1 MSHGFRIDRV
11 VTEAA
16 YRNGIFM
23 DRGSF
28 FSLPDSRE
36 RVHVH
41 LEGQD
46 RSVQRLR
53 CWMKSKGRC
62 AVCGL
67 SIDRE
72 RFEMH
77 HPGTCDCIDPRM
89 PNARRSKVLSVGR
102 RLSQHR
108 RAGFKR
114 TADVQA

>member
-23 DRGSF
+23 HRGSF

-53 CWMKSKGRC
+53 CWMESKGRC

-89 PNARRSKVLSVGR
+89 PNAR
-102 RLSQHR
+102 
-108 RAGFKR
+108 
-114 TADVQA
+114 